1 MSELGFKIIFMV
13 LYIAAAVGR
22 APFAAKV
29 KKMMVEVSRK
39 SGMEIFILISTIPF
53 MILPLFY
60 VFSTWIDYFNWVFPV
75 WIRIIGGVGFFAAI
89 FMHNWSHIAL
99 GTNWSYTLELKKEQK
114 LITRGPYKHIRHP
127 MYTAF
132 LLWVVF
138 QSLLL
143 PNWLILLVG
152 LFGIAMMYF
161 GRVKKEEELMIERF
175 GDEYREYMKRTG
187 RLFPIKVFS

>member
-1 MSELGFKIIFMV
+1 
-13 LYIAAAVGR
+13 
-22 APFAAKV
+22 
-29 KKMMVEVSRK
+29 
-39 SGMEIFILISTIPF
+39 

-60 VFSTWIDYFNWVFPV
+60 VFSTWIDYFNLDFPV
-75 WIRIIGGVGFFAAI
+75 WVRIIGGVGFFAAI

-187 RLFPIKVFS
+187 RLFPKKVFS